1 MTAYLFL
8 QHAGSCLL
16 ASRGSSWCL
25 SRTVEEALG
34 GRTPERKARRKRLD
48 WRKMHK
54 HPVTG
59 CANDGQEAA
68 GSAEKQSG
76 PAQRYSR
83 ASQST
88 NPITPI
94 TCGSH
99 QERLSSLPAACAN
112 ISHRWCTGIE
122 SLSPCPTSGC
132 WNNFPSL
139 KFKQSF
145 LTPTPSL
152 HKLLNK

>member
-1 MTAYLFL
+1 MIACLFL
-8 QHAGSCLL
+8 RHAGSCVL

-34 GRTPERKARRKRLD
+34 GRTPERKARRNRLD
-48 WRKMHK
+48 WRKIHK

-68 GSAEKQSG
+68 GSPEKQSG

-88 NPITPI
+88 NPIIPI

-99 QERLSSLPAACAN
+99 QERLSSLPAARAN
-112 ISHRWCTGIE
+112 ISHRRSTGLN
-122 SLSPCPTSGC
+122 LSVVDQHWGIGLTCPA
-132 WNNFPSL
+132 
-139 KFKQSF
+139 
-145 LTPTPSL
+145 
-152 HKLLNK
+152 